1 MSSNKHEKEIKL
13 CRFCKQAIYKKMHAA
28 IFAWVTQPTENAKCE
43 NGRNGLHEPGHSEV
57 SPDVNEFSWPS

>member
-1 MSSNKHEKEIKL
+1 
-13 CRFCKQAIYKKMHAA
+13 KQAIYKKMHAA

-43 NGRNGLHEPGHSEV
+43 NGRNGLHEPGYSEV